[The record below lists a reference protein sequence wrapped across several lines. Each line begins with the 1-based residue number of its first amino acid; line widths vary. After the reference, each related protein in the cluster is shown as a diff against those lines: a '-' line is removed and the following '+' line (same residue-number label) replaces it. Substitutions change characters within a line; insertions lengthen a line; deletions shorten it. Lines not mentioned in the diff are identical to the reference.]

1 MILIPCVGCAIH
13 LSLADG
19 VANLYARIERMR
31 ELGPTFIDITWGAG
45 GTRADTTA
53 QFVKAAHEEF
63 GLETC
68 MHLTCTDMPRDHVEK
83 ALEVGS
89 VPVLLVW
96 YILKLTLIESNAGR
110 IQVRLPQHPCSSR

>member
-1 MILIPCVGCAIH
+1 
-13 LSLADG
+13 
-19 VANLYARIERMR
+19 MR

-45 GTRADTTA
+45 GTRANTTA

-68 MHLTCTDMPRDHVEK
+68 MHLTCTDMAREKIEK

-89 VPVLLVW
+89 VARLLWLGWHFTAVD
-96 YILKLTLIESNAGR
+96 SPG
-110 IQVRLPQHPCSSR
+110 CSSSRRGRKRI